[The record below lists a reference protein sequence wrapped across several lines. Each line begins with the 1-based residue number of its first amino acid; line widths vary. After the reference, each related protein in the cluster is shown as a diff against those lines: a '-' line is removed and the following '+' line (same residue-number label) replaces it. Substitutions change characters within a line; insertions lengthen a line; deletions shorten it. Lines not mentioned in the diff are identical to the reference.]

1 MAEERMAAWEAGE
14 KEDNRGSK
22 KEKTNYNGKEKEKER
37 EVKSAEQACG
47 VLLKQPLCG

>member
-1 MAEERMAAWEAGE
+1 MAAWEAGE

-22 KEKTNYNGKEKEKER
+22 KEKTNYNGKEKERER
-37 EVKSAEQACG
+37 EVRSAEQACG